1 MVTERSVSVETL
13 PFADPLLPYA
23 SRPRFSKFLMFYTQ
37 AYRQQDKEAFQDS
50 SLKDPVDHSLELGN
64 WVFWK

>member
-1 MVTERSVSVETL
+1 
-13 PFADPLLPYA
+13 
-23 SRPRFSKFLMFYTQ
+23 MFYTQ

-64 WVFWK
+64 WVFWKWH